1 MEKIKIKDLLNL
13 EETITKDFLL
23 KYIYPWEV
31 LSDIKN
37 IVLEIGDKI
46 SLEDYNK
53 TIDKSNNPIWIH
65 NSVVVENF
73 VTIEGPTIIDKNSI
87 LRHCAYI
94 RGNVI
99 IGEDCNIGNSSEIKN
114 SILFNQS
121 KAPHFNYVGDSIL
134 GFKSHIGAGVKL
146 SNFKSDGSFIN
157 IKDDQKI
164 INTNLRKFGAILG
177 DNVEIGCN
185 SVTNPGTIIG
195 RNSVIYPCQSVRGII
210 KENVILKSSNP
221 LVVEDKK
228 LYL

>member
-37 IVLEIGDKI
+37 IVLEIGDKL

-65 NSVVVENF
+65 KSVVIENF
-73 VTIEGPTIIDKNSI
+73 VTVEGPTIISEGSI

-99 IGEDCNIGNSSEIKN
+99 IGECCNIGNSSEIKN
-114 SILFNQS
+114 AILFNQS
-121 KAPHFNYVGDSIL
+121 KTPHFNYVGDSIL
-134 GFKSHIGAGVKL
+134 GFKAHIGAGVKL

-157 IKDDQKI
+157 IKCEKKI

-195 RNSVIYPCQSVRGII
+195 RNSAIYPCQSLRGII

-221 LVVEDKK
+221 LVVEYKK
-228 LYL
+228 